1 MRKITHITLLFLLSI
16 LIVPFFAVDAEA
28 AGQKAMQMPPPKADI
43 YVVPQPSDLVVNLQY
58 PAIVKAYSRV
68 HVVARVRGILK
79 QKLFTEGQKV
89 KRGDI
94 LYRIEDDIYKAK
106 VQAAK
111 ASLSMSEAVLK
122 SATRD
127 WKRVQKLFKQKAV
140 SVEKR
145 DTSLSKY
152 EESVAAVSLAK
163 ATLKQAQIDLG
174 YTKVQA
180 PISGITSMK
189 QVDVGDLVTA
199 NPATNL
205 LEITQNDKV
214 FVEFSMPMS
223 DYKKI
228 KTKQLVT
235 KNGAPIKVKITIDNQ
250 AFTEEGIVDF
260 IDVNTNNQTSIV
272 KMRAVFD
279 NSDNMLM
286 AGEFVRVLTQN
297 IVQKDV
303 ITIPQKAVLQNPLG
317 TILFVAEKGHVGVR
331 PVAVGSVS
339 GDKFVLRA
347 GGALKAGDKVI
358 VNNFFRLKPGAK
370 VVVDKTIN
378 K

>member
-250 AFTEEGIVDF
+250 AFTEEGVVDF
-260 IDVNTNNQTSIV
+260 VDVNTNNQTSIV

-279 NSDNMLM
+279 NSNNMLM

>member
-1 MRKITHITLLFLLSI
+1 MRKITQITSLFLLSI
-16 LIVPFFAVDAEA
+16 LALKLLTVDVQA
-28 AGQKAMQMPPPKADI
+28 ADKKKMQMPSPKADI
-43 YVVPQPSDLVVNLQY
+43 YVVPQASDIVVNLQY
-58 PAIVKAYSRV
+58 PAIVTAYRRIN
-68 HVVARVRGILK
+68 VVARVRGILK
-79 QKLFTEGQKV
+79 QKMFTEGQKV
-89 KRGDI
+89 SKGDT
-94 LYRIEDDIYKAK
+94 LYLIEDDMYRAK
-106 VQAAK
+106 VEAAK
-111 ASLSMSEAVLK
+111 ASLSMSEAVLENA
-122 SATRD
+122 SRD

-140 SVEKR
+140 STDKR

-152 EESVAAVSLAK
+152 EESLAAVSLAK
-163 ATLKQAQIDLG
+163 ATLKQAQIDFD
-174 YTKVQA
+174 YTKVKA
-180 PISGITSMK
+180 PISGMTGMK
-189 QVDVGDLVTA
+189 QVDVGDLVSA

-228 KTKQLVT
+228 KTKQLST
-235 KNGAPIKVKITIDNQ
+235 KNGEPIKVELKIDNQ
-250 AFTEEGIVDF
+250 AVAKEGLVNF
-260 IDVNTNNQTSIV
+260 VDVNTNNQTSVV

-286 AGEFVRVLTQN
+286 AGEFVRVVTKN

-317 TILFVAEKGHVGVR
+317 TIVFVANKGQVGVR
-331 PVAVGSVS
+331 PVAVGNAS
-339 GDKFVLRA
+339 GDKFVLKA
-347 GGALKAGDKVI
+347 GGAVKAGDKVI
-358 VNNFFRLKPGAK
+358 VNNFFRLKPGGK

>member
-250 AFTEEGIVDF
+250 AFTEEGVVDF
-260 IDVNTNNQTSIV
+260 VDVNTNNQTSIV

>member
-317 TILFVAEKGHVGVR
+317 TILFVANKGHVGVR